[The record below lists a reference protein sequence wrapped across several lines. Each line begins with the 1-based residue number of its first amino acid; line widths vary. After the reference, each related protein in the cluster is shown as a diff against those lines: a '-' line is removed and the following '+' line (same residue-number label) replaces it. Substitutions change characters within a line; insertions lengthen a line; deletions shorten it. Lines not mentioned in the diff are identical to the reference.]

1 MVDYKICWVIEAL
14 IVLSCLNSFYG
25 RKLQLNINV
34 IIFIIA
40 DVVLMQVIKYGIVP
54 RYAGI
59 LIYMM
64 LAAYCWFNFIGTSI
78 KALIINMCLTF
89 ILLGC
94 IEIVCTMAV
103 AYIFTSIVSEE
114 VMALIICLLMSCIY
128 FIVSK
133 LVTLKRISEIM
144 QRPDIVL
151 ICVLVIGTI
160 VVVSCIFMTKMFEGM
175 HFGEYIFSIIS
186 ITALLIMSVSWHNYK
201 NKAAEIAAELNA
213 YKLYENSFKN
223 LIDEIRIKQ
232 HDFNNHISTIYNQ
245 HKLYNTYEELVE
257 HQRIYCDDIVNDN
270 KYTSLLKAG
279 DSAII
284 GFLYGKF
291 IEAEKKGIVVEY
303 RVNIMTLQID
313 VPTFKII
320 EVLGNLI
327 NNAIDEL
334 QQSIDKKLYVNI
346 CEDNEKFVMSVGNTG
361 EYISTEQFQ
370 MFFKKG
376 FSKKNANRGM
386 GLYSVKKASNTYGFD
401 ILCSNDIV
409 DGRNVVKFEIQ
420 INKAATPNR

>member
-1 MVDYKICWVIEAL
+1 M
-14 IVLSCLNSFYG
+14 
-25 RKLQLNINV
+25 
-34 IIFIIA
+34 
-40 DVVLMQVIKYGIVP
+40 
-54 RYAGI
+54 
-59 LIYMM
+59 
-64 LAAYCWFNFIGTSI
+64 
-78 KALIINMCLTF
+78 
-89 ILLGC
+89 
-94 IEIVCTMAV
+94 
-103 AYIFTSIVSEE
+103 
-114 VMALIICLLMSCIY
+114 
-128 FIVSK
+128 
-133 LVTLKRISEIM
+133 
-144 QRPDIVL
+144 
-151 ICVLVIGTI
+151 
-160 VVVSCIFMTKMFEGM
+160 
-175 HFGEYIFSIIS
+175 
-186 ITALLIMSVSWHNYK
+186 
-201 NKAAEIAAELNA
+201 
-213 YKLYENSFKN
+213 
-223 LIDEIRIKQ
+223 
-232 HDFNNHISTIYNQ
+232 
-245 HKLYNTYEELVE
+245 E

-420 INKAATPNR
+420 INKAATQNR